1 MNHAHFL
8 ELGAFRSEATFG
20 IALAFT
26 RLLLLFDCSNLNCS
40 CCHRHCSSHWCQD
53 ITHKRNCRC
62 RAIRRDG
69 ILCRL
74 RHRLNYLHGKHLF
87 VRLVL
92 FLCQLLLL
100 LLFELLHL
108 VVVALRLRYLLVIPL
123 LDGSSLYLQFRLNER
138 SHTRKYRRHARC
150 QRVKRALHRLSEV
163 RVQPLRDVL
172 RHVFEK
178 VLARVVVL
186 LAVLLRQCHL
196 CLLIRFLDTQLLL
209 SIVASSLYLLG
220 IYFIQSG
227 RVLIILF
234 FLL

>member
-8 ELGAFRSEATFG
+8 IFTAIRCEATFG

-26 RLLLLFDCSNLNCS
+26 RLLLLFDCSNLNS
-40 CCHRHCSSHWCQD
+40 SSSHRHCSSHWCQD

-69 ILCRL
+69 VLCRL

-100 LLFELLHL
+100 LLLELLHL

-123 LDGSSLYLQFRLNER
+123 LDGSSLYLQLRLNER
-138 SHTRKYRRHARC
+138 SHARKYRRHTRR
-150 QRVKRALHRLSEV
+150 QRVE
-163 RVQPLRDVL
+163 
-172 RHVFEK
+172 
-178 VLARVVVL
+178 
-186 LAVLLRQCHL
+186 
-196 CLLIRFLDTQLLL
+196 
-209 SIVASSLYLLG
+209 
-220 IYFIQSG
+220 
-227 RVLIILF
+227 
-234 FLL
+234 